1 MCEAIYIGS
10 NQQIFKKRMDVYFSE
25 STTPSQKR
33 KKSDSFAAH
42 YKQLFDATTDTHTY
56 AST

>member
-10 NQQIFKKRMDVYFSE
+10 TQQIFKKRMDVYFSE

-42 YKQLFDATTDTHTY
+42 YKQLFDAT
-56 AST
+56 A